1 VALAPLAEHER
12 VRHFRQRGMIFAFD
26 AIEPDAAR
34 ASTFSR
40 RFFTEALEKELLLR
54 PIGRTVYMMPP
65 YVLSDED
72 IELLAIRTQGVFESV
87 IGS

>member
-1 VALAPLAEHER
+1 
-12 VRHFRQRGMIFAFD
+12 MIFAFD

-72 IELLAIRTQGVFESV
+72 IELLAIRTQSVFESV